1 MSESWN
7 KKERERKKQQSK
19 KEKEEKKQQ
28 RKEKLKESGID
39 DMIAFVDENGNISS
53 TPPDPSKRVEIRA
66 EDIDLSV
73 SAGRNELDEPRT
85 GQLMQFNESKGYGFI
100 RDLQSGQS
108 IFVHITNM
116 EEELKE
122 RDRVSFELGRGPKG
136 PVAMQ
141 VKLLR

>member
-19 KEKEEKKQQ
+19 KEKEEKKQL

-39 DMIAFVDENGNISS
+39 DMIAFVDENGNIVS
-53 TPPDPSKRVEIRA
+53 TPPDPSKRVEIKA

-73 SAGRNELDEPRT
+73 SAGRSESDEPRT

-116 EEELKE
+116 EEQLKE
-122 RDRVSFELGRGPKG
+122 RDRVVFEIGRGPKG
-136 PVAMQ
+136 PIAMQ

>member
-19 KEKEEKKQQ
+19 KEKEEKKQL

-53 TPPDPSKRVEIRA
+53 TPPDPSRRVEIRA

-73 SAGRNELDEPRT
+73 SAGRNEPDAPRT

-108 IFVHITNM
+108 IFVHVTNM

-136 PVAMQ
+136 PIAMQ